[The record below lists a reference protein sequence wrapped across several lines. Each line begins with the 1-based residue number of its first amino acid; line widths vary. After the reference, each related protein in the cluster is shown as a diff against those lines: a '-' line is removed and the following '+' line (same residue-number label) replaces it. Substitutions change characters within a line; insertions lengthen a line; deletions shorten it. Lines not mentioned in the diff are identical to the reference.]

1 MTIESFK
8 KIALD
13 AITANPGMTRMEWF
27 HACCTTP
34 EQRNTLWHTFKFEVA
49 LVLILGGKV
58 HSVADPM
65 FRGMD
70 RFFPGGA

>member
-1 MTIESFK
+1 MTIKTFK
-8 KIALD
+8 TIALTE
-13 AITANPGMTRMEWF
+13 ITNNPGMTRMEWF

-34 EQRNTLWHTFKFEVA
+34 EQRNTLWHVFKFQVA

-65 FRGMD
+65 NRGND
-70 RFFPGGA
+70 RFFPGGV